1 MKIAIVSA
9 DRSDANGS
17 PWNLGDA
24 FLTDVLLTELAHRG
38 HEARAIDF
46 GWMRTH
52 GSLPRVPGDGLHG
65 LASFAR
71 WADLVIVGGGT
82 LFQDDN
88 RDALLGGLPRLCL
101 AASVCAA
108 VARKPVVY
116 FAVGCDP
123 MPRPVHRWALRAAT
137 RGRRAWVR
145 DHASRTRARDQFHL
159 SARVAA
165 DACLLPAADVLLSD
179 LHPPERSAQPHVFAL
194 NRREMPLLGADIV
207 RESNR
212 STGSPAVLLS
222 MSQGAGHSDIAG
234 PDLLRLAGE
243 GAVDAGYPLS
253 WRDAARHIVGA
264 EAVVASRMHA
274 LYIALLLDKPM
285 VAIGGSP
292 KITQFATEFGIPQVR
307 RLLPDTPT
315 IAARA
320 DAAAVRAARR
330 RVSSALT
337 EVEEVYGC

>member
-1 MKIAIVSA
+1 MKVAIVSA

-24 FLTDVLLTELAHRG
+24 FLTDVLISELADRG
-38 HEARAIDF
+38 HDARAIDF
-46 GWMRTH
+46 GPMRTH
-52 GSLPRVPGDGLHG
+52 GSLPRVPGRGLPG
-65 LASFAR
+65 LTSFTR

-82 LFQDDN
+82 VLQDDN
-88 RDALLGGLPRLCL
+88 RRTLLGGLPRLCL
-101 AASVCAA
+101 AASVCAVA
-108 VARKPVVY
+108 VRTPLVY

-123 MPRPVHRWALRAAT
+123 MPRPVNRWALRAAT

-145 DHASRTRARDQFHL
+145 DHVSRTRARDQFDL

-179 LHPPERSAQPHVFAL
+179 LRPPERNAQPHVFAL
-194 NRREMPLLGADIV
+194 NRSEMPLLRADIV

-212 STGSPAVLLS
+212 STGSSVVLLS

-234 PDLLRLAGE
+234 SDVLRLASE

-253 WRDAARHIVGA
+253 WRDAARHVVGA
-264 EAVVASRMHA
+264 AAVVASRMHA

-292 KITQFATEFGIPQVR
+292 KITQFATEFGIPHVR
-307 RLLPDTPT
+307 RLLPDTPA

-320 DAAAVRAARR
+320 DAGAVRAARR
-330 RVSSALT
+330 RVSDALT